1 MEYKSLGKSLKF
13 YLSDRVLIAW
23 GDIIPEEEGAIV
35 LTRDSLVIYSEV
47 TDSIASRIKIKEEV
61 AQVWT
66 QEVKGRSL
74 VTFEFKV
81 PGWKSMSL
89 VVANI
94 ETFKAFGL

>member
-35 LTRDSLVIYSEV
+35 LTMDSLVIYSEV

-61 AQVWT
+61 AKVWT

-81 PGWKSMSL
+81 SGWKSLSL

>member
-1 MEYKSLGKSLKF
+1 MEYKSLGKATKF
-13 YLSDRVLIAW
+13 YLSDRVLVAW

-47 TDSIASRIKIKEEV
+47 TESIASRIKIKEDV

-66 QEVKGRSL
+66 QRAKGRSL

-81 PGWKSMSL
+81 PGWNPLTL
-89 VVANI
+89 VMAN
-94 ETFKAFGL
+94 T